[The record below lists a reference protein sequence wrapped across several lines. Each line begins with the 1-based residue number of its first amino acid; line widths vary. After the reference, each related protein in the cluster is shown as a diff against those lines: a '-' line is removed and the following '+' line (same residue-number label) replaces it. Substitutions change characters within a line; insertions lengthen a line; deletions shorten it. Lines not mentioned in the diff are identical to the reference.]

1 MPVSAGTLVLA
12 SEYNTVAEL
21 VNKIFG
27 DKYSTVLVTDADR
40 SNHKF
45 GWGAVNVDDALVE
58 GTLITAERLQGL
70 VDRTNIMVDHVNLS
84 DTILVFDVP
93 ANRVDVLKRTLIRA
107 EDLNVVENKVD
118 TSILTNNTHLT
129 IDPTNAS
136 SYLVDT
142 SAEPYRQTAVWNG
155 LLYGEHRWTFNNYNH
170 ARYFFNSGGQ
180 LRLNMEM
187 SGGTT
192 AGYLNWADIVN
203 EIGVLSLTWNNVV
216 QSSSRTLGTSEGKGF
231 YDLTD
236 EYQLLFT
243 SSGVTIPDNHSAYGY
258 GYGYGYFSGIYVYD
272 GAFESAYP
280 LGDGPFMSG
289 AYSSGYGY
297 GYGYGGYSTYANRY
311 LKLYGKWANNGRDVD
326 LKITLDDT
334 AFNQPS
340 DGTLDVTPSYL
351 MPDVIE
357 RGNEPARFDVNPEP
371 IFSIVTNFTDV
382 FDATYLESDYVDPDY
397 VEDQ

>member
-45 GWGAVNVDDALVE
+45 GWGAVNVDDALVD

-84 DTILVFDVP
+84 DTILVFNVP

-107 EDLNVVENKVD
+107 EDLNVVEDKVN

-136 SYLVDT
+136 LYLVDT
-142 SAEPYRQTAVWNG
+142 SALPYKQTAVWNG
-155 LLYGEHRWTFNNYNH
+155 LLYGEHRWTFNDYNH

-187 SGGTT
+187 TGGTT

-203 EIGVLSLTWNNVV
+203 EIGVLSLTWDNVV

-243 SSGVTIPDNHSAYGY
+243 SSGVTIPDDHSAYGY
-258 GYGYGYFSGIYVYD
+258 GYGYGYFAGIYVYD

-289 AYSSGYGY
+289 SSYGYGY

-340 DGTLDVTPSYL
+340 DGVLEVTPSYL

-371 IFSIVTNFTDV
+371 IFSIVTNFTD
-382 FDATYLESDYVDPDY
+382 
-397 VEDQ
+397 Q

>member
-1 MPVSAGTLVLA
+1 MPVSAGTVVLA

-45 GWGAVNVDDALVE
+45 GWGAVHVNDAIAD

-70 VDRTNIMVDHVNLS
+70 VDRTNIMVDHVNIN
-84 DTILVFDVP
+84 DTILVFNVP
-93 ANRVDVLKRTLIRA
+93 ANRTDILIRTPIRA
-107 EDLNVVENKVD
+107 EDLNVVESKVN

-136 SYLVDT
+136 SYIVT
-142 SAEPYRQTAVWNG
+142 PSSPYQRSIPWMDQ
-155 LLYGEHRWTFNNYNH
+155 LIGEHRWTFNDYNH

-187 SGGTT
+187 SGGST
-192 AGYLNWADIVN
+192 AGYNNWADIIN
-203 EIGVLSLTWNNVV
+203 EIGVLSLTWNNVI

-236 EYQLLFT
+236 QYQLLFT
-243 SSGVTIPDNHSAYGY
+243 SSGVTIPEDWDSAYGY
-258 GYGYGYFSGIYVYD
+258 GYGYGYSGSYVYGD
-272 GAFESAYP
+272 P
-280 LGDGPFMSG
+280 LSFWDSPQP
-289 AYSSGYGY
+289 SGYGY
-297 GYGYGGYSTYANRY
+297 GYGYGYGGGYSSYANRY
-311 LKLYGKWANNGRDVD
+311 MKLYGKWANNGRDVD

-334 AFNQPS
+334 AYNQVS
-340 DGTLDVTPSYL
+340 DGTFEVTPSYL

-357 RGNEPARFDVNPEP
+357 RGLEPARFDVSPDP
-371 IFSIVTNFTDV
+371 IFSIINDFMTGD
-382 FDATYLESDYVDPDY
+382 DG
-397 VEDQ
+397 

>member
-45 GWGAVNVDDALVE
+45 GWGAVNVDDALVD

-84 DTILVFDVP
+84 DTILVFNVP

-107 EDLNVVENKVD
+107 EDLNVVEDKVN

-136 SYLVDT
+136 LYLVDT
-142 SAEPYRQTAVWNG
+142 SALPYKQTAVWNG
-155 LLYGEHRWTFNNYNH
+155 LLYGEHRWTFNDYNH

-187 SGGTT
+187 TGGTT

-203 EIGVLSLTWNNVV
+203 EIGVLSLTWDNVV

-258 GYGYGYFSGIYVYD
+258 GYGYGYFAGIYVYD

-289 AYSSGYGY
+289 SSYGYGY

-340 DGTLDVTPSYL
+340 DGVLEVTPSYL

-371 IFSIVTNFTDV
+371 IFSIVTNFTD
-382 FDATYLESDYVDPDY
+382 
-397 VEDQ
+397 Q

>member
-45 GWGAVNVDDALVE
+45 GWGAVNVDDALVD

-84 DTILVFDVP
+84 DTILVFNVP

-107 EDLNVVENKVD
+107 EDLNVVEDKVN

-136 SYLVDT
+136 LYLVDT
-142 SAEPYRQTAVWNG
+142 SALPYRQTAVWNG
-155 LLYGEHRWTFNNYNH
+155 LLYGEHRWTFNDYNH

-187 SGGTT
+187 TGGTT

-203 EIGVLSLTWNNVV
+203 EIGVLSLTWDNVV

-258 GYGYGYFSGIYVYD
+258 GYGYGYFAGIYVYD
-272 GAFESAYP
+272 GAFESAHP

-289 AYSSGYGY
+289 SSYGYGY

-340 DGTLDVTPSYL
+340 DGVLEVTPSYL

-371 IFSIVTNFTDV
+371 IFSIVTNFTD
-382 FDATYLESDYVDPDY
+382 
-397 VEDQ
+397 Q